1 MGHQDEANQV
11 IPAEAVEAAA
21 KVAWDRNHDM
31 PWSAAAGGWKLP
43 YLRDAQEA
51 LEAAAPHMLGS
62 LLEEWAVQFAV
73 GSVEEAE
80 DEADAKRKLREIR
93 ECIADGME
101 TPALEPMTIVRR
113 YRLHETELTAWKP
126 VNE

>member
-1 MGHQDEANQV
+1 M
-11 IPAEAVEAAA
+11 IPAEAVAAAA
-21 KVAWDRNHDM
+21 KGMCGTHPLSQWEHK
-31 PWSAAAGGWKLP
+31 SQTE
-43 YLRDAQEA
+43 RDLLLAKASQA

-101 TPALEPMTIVRR
+101 TPDLEPMVIVRR